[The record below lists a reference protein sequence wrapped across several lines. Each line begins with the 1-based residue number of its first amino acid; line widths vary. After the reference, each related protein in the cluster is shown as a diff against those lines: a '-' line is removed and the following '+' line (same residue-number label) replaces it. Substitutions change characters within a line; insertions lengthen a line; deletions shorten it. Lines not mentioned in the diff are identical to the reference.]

1 MLCLP
6 LYVPQ
11 KCCCWCCSEVRV
23 DNTSHEAFTVISL
36 EVQDYPGA
44 PLLLLG

>member
-1 MLCLP
+1 MRSTTR
-6 LYVPQ
+6 
-11 KCCCWCCSEVRV
+11 CCCRCSEVRV

-44 PLLLLG
+44 RH

>member
-1 MLCLP
+1 M
-6 LYVPQ
+6 
-11 KCCCWCCSEVRV
+11 

-44 PLLLLG
+44 PRTGQCPTLRPALLHWARSSLLQ